1 MESLAAT
8 FLAIVGVLGA
18 VGGFAGYKLGGGGG
32 KGLAFGAVGAVGV
45 PFTYLQFMKWKNK
58 REAGQEQ
65 EARKRWCALD
75 TTYCRAGAGHD
86 GTYYQTD
93 VIDLSAFE
101 AWKAAAPK

>member
-1 MESLAAT
+1 MESLAVT
-8 FLAIVGVLGA
+8 VLAILGVLEA
-18 VGGFAGYKLGGGGG
+18 AGGFAGYKLGGGGG
-32 KGLAFGAVGAVGV
+32 KGLAFGAVGAVGA
-45 PFTYLQFMKWKNK
+45 PFAYLQFMKSKNK

-75 TTYCRAGAGHD
+75 TTHCSAGVGHD

-93 VIDLSAFE
+93 VIDLGAFQ